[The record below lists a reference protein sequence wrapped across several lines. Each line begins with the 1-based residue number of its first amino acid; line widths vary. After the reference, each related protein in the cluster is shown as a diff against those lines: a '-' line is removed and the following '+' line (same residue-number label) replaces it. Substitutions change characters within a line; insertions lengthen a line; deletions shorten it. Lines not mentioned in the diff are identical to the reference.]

1 MARFTA
7 IQLRELSDKRE
18 LPGER
23 ELRELRHAERE
34 IYPKY

>member
-23 ELRELRHAERE
+23 ELRHAERE